1 MIRHIVD
8 SRPYLSL
15 ILTLGVGV
23 LLTRCFPFPDDNAML
38 LLAAAEKPAIFIAI
52 KYAYQAMLFSMPFIG
67 ASMVFSLLYIFFVR
81 PQESIALS
89 PLPPYPP

>member
-67 ASMVFSLLYIFFVR
+67 ASMVFSLLYIFGSPQQFVKPR
-81 PQESIALS
+81 
-89 PLPPYPP
+89 